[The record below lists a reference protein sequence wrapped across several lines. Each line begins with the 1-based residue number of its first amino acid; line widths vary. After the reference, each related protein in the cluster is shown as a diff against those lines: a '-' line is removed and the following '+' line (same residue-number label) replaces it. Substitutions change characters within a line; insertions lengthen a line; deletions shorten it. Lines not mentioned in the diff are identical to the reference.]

1 MYPAPFSLW
10 LRNEDA
16 AQEVYIPLSEDFAE
30 ALRIQWERCH
40 SSEAYDDWV
49 KRLRRAM
56 SPAVSKTLDSDL
68 RPPSQSQIALAIT
81 IARQNN
87 VPLPSE
93 ALRFQGAMQTFL
105 TLHDPTVAS
114 EEGAAQPPRRV

>member
-16 AQEVYIPLSEDFAE
+16 AQEVYIPLSDEFAE

-40 SSEAYDDWV
+40 SSEAYDGWV
-49 KRLRRAM
+49 KRLRCAM

-68 RPPSQSQIALAIT
+68 RPPSQSQIALAIA
-81 IARQNN
+81 IARQMD
-87 VPLPSE
+87 VPLPSR

-105 TLHDPTVAS
+105 TLHDPRLATD
-114 EEGAAQPPRRV
+114 EGSSSSS